1 MEEFPAVRKGARNA
15 QRILDGVIVL
25 GEPKTI
31 VKPDDVEIKGKHI
44 IVVQKKPAGWV
55 CT

>member
-15 QRILDGVIVL
+15 QRILGGVIVL

-31 VKPDDVEIKGKHI
+31 VKPDHLEIKGKDI
-44 IVVQKKPAGWV
+44 IVVLTKASRLGM
-55 CT
+55 